1 MHLKQN
7 KKTKLNQT
15 NPQNP
20 RATQIIF
27 NSEQKKKSKTE
38 EKYYVRKCN
47 LISSNREQ
55 KHKYYHQIGALVPLI
70 LYSANSSQHV
80 PGVRQEVKRNC

>member
-15 NPQNP
+15 NPQSL
-20 RATQIIF
+20 RLHRLFLI
-27 NSEQKKKSKTE
+27 QKKKSKTE

-55 KHKYYHQIGALVPLI
+55 KHKYYHQIRALVPLI
-70 LYSANSSQHV
+70 LYSANSSRHV

>member
-1 MHLKQN
+1 MHVPETKQKN
-7 KKTKLNQT
+7 KLNQK
-15 NPQNP
+15 NPQSL
-20 RATQIIF
+20 RLHRLFLI
-27 NSEQKKKSKTE
+27 QKKKSKTE

-55 KHKYYHQIGALVPLI
+55 KRKYYHQIRALVPLI
-70 LYSANSSQHV
+70 LYSANSSRHV